1 MSDGNY
7 PNLIGDGHEH
17 DAVPK
22 LLQNGLSIV
31 EGDLDE
37 GHDGIRVG
45 AHPRGA
51 DGVPKAGRPGPREIQ
66 YILFTCCVRTRNHF
80 GFADGAER

>member
-1 MSDGNY
+1 MRDGNH

-22 LLQNGLSIV
+22 LLQNELSIV

-37 GHDGIRVG
+37 WPKWCETDRL
-45 AHPRGA
+45 RGA
-51 DGVPKAGRPGPREIQ
+51 MV
-66 YILFTCCVRTRNHF
+66 
-80 GFADGAER
+80 ADR